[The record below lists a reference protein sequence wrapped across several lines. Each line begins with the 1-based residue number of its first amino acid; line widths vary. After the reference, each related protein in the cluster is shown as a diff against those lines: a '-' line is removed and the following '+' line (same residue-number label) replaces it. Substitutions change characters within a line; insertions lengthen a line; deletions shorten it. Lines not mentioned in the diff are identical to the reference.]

1 MQLPLPRPEQS
12 VTETPCKSAACRF
25 IRPERTSESQIA
37 ELTRRSTDELPKIE
51 SRQRTAKVLR
61 DLLARHDVSVTRFAA
76 MHDVN
81 EKQAT
86 KWLDGRANY
95 PAWGFDLLPEEMSDE
110 LFANIREAKAGAVA
124 KSSPLKRA
132 LGWLRREGSMRD
144 VFEAQQE
151 LLVIQMAKAGAK

>member
-1 MQLPLPRPEQS
+1 M
-12 VTETPCKSAACRF
+12 A
-25 IRPERTSESQIA
+25 
-37 ELTRRSTDELPKIE
+37 
-51 SRQRTAKVLR
+51 LR
-61 DLLARHDVSVTRFAA
+61 ELLARHSISVTRFAA

-95 PAWGFDLLPEEMSDE
+95 PAWGFDLLPEDMSE
-110 LFANIREAKAGAVA
+110 ALFASIRAAKAGAKA
-124 KSSPLKRA
+124 SPMKRA

-151 LLVIQMAKAGAK
+151 LLVISIGKAESK

>member
-1 MQLPLPRPEQS
+1 
-12 VTETPCKSAACRF
+12 
-25 IRPERTSESQIA
+25 
-37 ELTRRSTDELPKIE
+37 
-51 SRQRTAKVLR
+51 
-61 DLLARHDVSVTRFAA
+61 

-86 KWLDGRANY
+86 TWLDGRANY

-110 LFANIREAKAGAVA
+110 LFANIREAKAGAAA
-124 KSSPLKRA
+124 KGSPLKRA

-151 LLVIQMAKAGAK
+151 LLVIQMAKAEAK